1 MSNNT
6 VHNENEKLLKIFAGI
21 RCLNR
26 DQLPRY
32 LQGRLTDIEKH
43 LVEQH
48 LVDCDLCFEALQA
61 LQQEGQLEQYQG
73 LSANIQQYI
82 RESIK
87 PVSQLQKMER
97 YVRKTKQRESMLIYF
112 WLVAFIVGGGAILYL
127 MQQYNYHK
135 PVVAR
140 PVIPV
145 LPAASVAAAPLPPP
159 ADSTST
165 AKPAPLAAAATP
177 PVIPVVKKDTVKAA
191 PPPAKKLTPADSAKK
206 APPPKTVKDTVKRA
220 PDSNAMAKPAPA
232 RNDTPAATVAHNN
245 TPKKEEK
252 KEESSKPAASSST
265 AMDTDEFLYKAAM
278 VYQQQGDLNEAIN
291 RYKRLSSSGNPRIG
305 EMARYQMGV
314 CYRNKGQNGKARRI
328 FKEVVRMDGNM
339 KQAAQQALDNL

>member
-6 VHNENEKLLKIFAGI
+6 HNEKLLKIFAGI
-21 RCLNR
+21 RCLNK

-87 PVSQLQKMER
+87 PVSQLQQMER
-97 YVRKTKQRESMLIYF
+97 YVRKVKQRESLLIYF
-112 WLVAFIVGGGAILYL
+112 WLIAFIVGGGTVLYL

-145 LPAASVAAAPLPPP
+145 LPAASVAAAPLPLP
-159 ADSTST
+159 ADSTS
-165 AKPAPLAAAATP
+165 AVKPAPLAVAKP
-177 PVIPVVKKDTVKAA
+177 PVVPVVKKDTVKAV
-191 PPPAKKLTPADSAKK
+191 PPPAKKLTPADSAAKK

-220 PDSNAMAKPAPA
+220 PDSNAMAKPAPT
-232 RNDTPAATVAHNN
+232 RDTPAATVAHNN
-245 TPKKEEK
+245 TKKEEK
-252 KEESSKPAASSST
+252 KEENSSSKPAASSSN

-278 VYQQQGDLNEAIN
+278 VYQQQGDLNEAIS
-291 RYKRLSSSGNPRIG
+291 RYKRLSSSSNPRIG